1 MRIIVRMVDQRYRK
15 SQGAVFSLKHH
26 LVWCPKYRLPVLI
39 GAVADRLAALL
50 REKAAELDTQVRAV
64 DIMPDHVHLFIE
76 TDPTLAP
83 AHIANQFK
91 GNLQRLDPPL
101 QDAMASLSAP
111 RSDGLVDGRGREGPA
126 RLATRETLS
135 LRPARTIRTPPGW
148 WERSSR
154 IAVRL
159 RHAPGV
165 PRTPCCW
172 QGR

>member
-15 SQGAVFSLKHH
+15 NQGAVFSLKYH

-50 REKAAELDTQVRAV
+50 REKAAELDTQVRAL

-91 GNLQRLDPPL
+91 GF
-101 QDAMASLSAP
+101 
-111 RSDGLVDGRGREGPA
+111 
-126 RLATRETLS
+126 T
-135 LRPARTIRTPPGW
+135 
-148 WERSSR
+148 SR
-154 IAVRL
+154 IL
-159 RHAPGV
+159 RHEFRHLRSRMPALWSRSYYVGSV
-165 PRTPCCW
+165 GHVSEATVKRYIANQKT
-172 QGR
+172 RAK